1 MKINK
6 TKKIVGLAMLLCLS
20 VTVGILESFVS
31 LPIPVPGI
39 KLGLANFINLF
50 VLYYYDLKSYFT
62 VGFLR
67 VVLSALLFGGFGI
80 GFVFSICVWTLSAA
94 AVSLA
99 FLLEKFSVYGLST
112 LGAALHQTGQISAA
126 ILIYRQIGFLY
137 YLPIL
142 LSVSTVTGGTIA
154 FLTVCIIRPLNKSI
168 KKQQI

>member
-62 VGFLR
+62 VGF
-67 VVLSALLFGGFGI
+67 
-80 GFVFSICVWTLSAA
+80 
-94 AVSLA
+94 
-99 FLLEKFSVYGLST
+99 
-112 LGAALHQTGQISAA
+112 
-126 ILIYRQIGFLY
+126 
-137 YLPIL
+137 
-142 LSVSTVTGGTIA
+142 
-154 FLTVCIIRPLNKSI
+154 
-168 KKQQI
+168 